1 MATVSDVLRTKQQ
14 EHRGGAAEADVATIA
29 PDATVLDAA
38 KAMNQRKIG
47 SLVVTDDGGHVR
59 GIITERDI
67 LTRVVAAAR
76 DPRATR
82 VSDVMTTPV
91 ITCAPGDPLDGL
103 KRLIR
108 ERRIRHVPVVNG
120 DRLCGM
126 VSLGD
131 LNAAEVESMS
141 QTIVVLEE
149 YIQRG

>member
-14 EHRGGAAEADVATIA
+14 EHRGGAAEGDVATIA

-38 KAMNQRKIG
+38 KAMNHRKIG
-47 SLVVTDDGGHVR
+47 SLVVTDDGGRVR